1 MSKPST
7 DLQPA
12 IITIFGITG
21 DLAKRYLLPSLYRL
35 ASDGLLSPNS
45 KIVGITR
52 STVSVDEILDK
63 IKKSVES
70 DGHTKCKESTM
81 QWFSESLSIISMD
94 ITDSQEYKKLKN
106 ELDLIEDKSRICLLR
121 VFYLAI
127 PSAMFAPVVD
137 KLGENGLNKGCQ
149 HGTSESR
156 LLIEKPFGYD
166 LQSAKELIVRLQK
179 SFTED
184 QIYRIDH
191 YLAKETVQNILAFRF
206 NNPIFSETFN
216 AKHISHIL
224 ITATESIGIE
234 NRVTFYEQ
242 MGAMRD
248 FIQSHLLQLVALT
261 TMDEPKKMD
270 AKNIHKQKEILL
282 NEINPPRAD
291 NMINETVRGQYDT
304 YRKEVADEN
313 SLTETYAAVKLSINN
328 DRWRGVPVLIRTGK
342 SLAEK
347 VNEITIIYQNPNEP
361 KHKNILVLR
370 IQPNEGIVLDLT
382 IKKPGFEDEL
392 QHVQMDFCY
401 QQKLSD
407 VHYTAYERV
416 LADTLRGDKTLF
428 VTSQEVLA
436 SWRITSPILEAWQNN
451 RVPLTFYKNG
461 SWGPKEANALAEDV
475 SASWQTDIL
484 NICPIHFAPKN

>member
-1 MSKPST
+1 MSKPSKN
-7 DLQPA
+7 LQPA

-35 ASDGLLSPNS
+35 ADNGLLSPNS
-45 KIVGITR
+45 KIVGVTR
-52 STVSVDEILDK
+52 SGTTVEEILSR

-70 DGHTKCKESTM
+70 DGITKCQDSTM
-81 QWFSESLSIISMD
+81 QWFKESLSIVSMD
-94 ITDSQEYKKLKN
+94 ITNTLEYASLRD
-106 ELDLIEDKSRICLLR
+106 ELDLIEDKTGACLLR
-121 VFYLAI
+121 IFYLAI

-137 KLGENGLNKGCQ
+137 KLGEQGLNKGCQ
-149 HGTSESR
+149 HGSQESR

-166 LQSAKELIVRLQK
+166 LQSAKELILRLQK
-179 SFTED
+179 SFTEE

-261 TMDEPKKMD
+261 TMDEPKSMDAKSIHEQKEKILNVIKPPMANKMD
-270 AKNIHKQKEILL
+270 A
-282 NEINPPRAD
+282 
-291 NMINETVRGQYDT
+291 ETVRGQYKT
-304 YRKEVADEN
+304 YCKEVDN
-313 SLTETYAAVKLSINN
+313 IDSKTETYAAIRLSIDN
-328 DRWRGVPVLIRTGK
+328 DRWRGVPILIRTGK
-342 SLAEK
+342 ALEDK
-347 VNEITIIYQNPNEP
+347 VNEITLIYQNPSKP
-361 KHKNILVLR
+361 DQKNSLVIR

-382 IKKPGFEDEL
+382 IKKPGFDNEL

-401 QQKLSD
+401 QQKLTE

-428 VTSQEVLA
+428 VTSQEVLS
-436 SWRITSPILEAWQNN
+436 SWRITSPILEAWANN
-451 RVPLTFYKNG
+451 RVKLNIYDNG
-461 SWGPKEANALAEDV
+461 TWGPTDADALAEN
-475 SASWQTDIL
+475 AGTTWQTDIL
-484 NICPIHFAPKN
+484 NICSFNFTPNK

>member
-1 MSKPST
+1 MSEPTK

-21 DLAKRYLLPSLYRL
+21 DLAKRYLLPSLYML
-35 ASDGLLSPNS
+35 ANNGLLPLNT
-45 KIVGITR
+45 KIVGVTR
-52 STVSVDEILDK
+52 SGATVEEILNK
-63 IKKSVES
+63 IKVSVES
-70 DGHTKCKESTM
+70 DGKTKCQESTM
-81 QWFSESLSIISMD
+81 QWFKESLSIVSMD
-94 ITDSQEYKKLKN
+94 IIDNADYIKLKDK
-106 ELDLIEDKSRICLLR
+106 LDSIEDKTGICLLR

-137 KLGENGLNKGCQ
+137 KLGEQGLNKGCQ
-149 HGTSESR
+149 HGTHESR
-156 LLIEKPFGYD
+156 LLIEKPFGCD

-179 SFTED
+179 SFTEE

-206 NNPIFSETFN
+206 NNPIFTETFN
-216 AKHISHIL
+216 SKHISHIM

-261 TMDEPKKMD
+261 TMDEPKNMD
-270 AKNIHKQKEILL
+270 AKSIHQQKEIIL
-282 NEINPPRAD
+282 NSILPPHAD
-291 NMINETVRGQYDT
+291 NMGVETVRGQYNT
-304 YRKEVADEN
+304 YRKEVGDIK
-313 SLTETYAAVKLSINN
+313 SQTETYAAIKLSINN
-328 DRWRGVPVLIRTGK
+328 DRWRDVPVFIRTGK
-342 SLAEK
+342 ALAEK
-347 VNEITIIYQNPNEP
+347 VNEITIIYQKPNKP
-361 KHKNILVLR
+361 KHKNILVIR

-382 IKKPGFEDEL
+382 IKKPGFKDEL

-407 VHYTAYERV
+407 VQYTAYERV
-416 LADTLRGDKTLF
+416 LTDTLRGDKTLF

-436 SWRITSPILEAWQNN
+436 SWRITSPIIEAWANN
-451 RVPLTFYKNG
+451 RSALTFYDNG
-461 SWGPKEANALAEDV
+461 SWGPAAADELVEGAG
-475 SASWQTDIL
+475 SSWQTDIL
-484 NICPIHFAPKN
+484 NICPTNFKK

>member
-1 MSKPST
+1 MSEPTK

-21 DLAKRYLLPSLYRL
+21 DLAKRYLLPSLYML
-35 ASDGLLSPNS
+35 ANNGLLPLNT
-45 KIVGITR
+45 KIVGVTR
-52 STVSVDEILDK
+52 SGATVEEILNK
-63 IKKSVES
+63 IKVSVES
-70 DGHTKCKESTM
+70 DGKTKCQESTM
-81 QWFSESLSIISMD
+81 QWFKESLSIVSMD
-94 ITDSQEYKKLKN
+94 IIDNADYIKLKDK
-106 ELDLIEDKSRICLLR
+106 LDSIEDKTGICLLR

-137 KLGENGLNKGCQ
+137 KLGEQGLNKGCQ
-149 HGTSESR
+149 HGIHESR

-166 LQSAKELIVRLQK
+166 LQSAKELIERLQK
-179 SFTED
+179 SFTEE

-206 NNPIFSETFN
+206 NNPIFTETFN
-216 AKHISHIL
+216 SKHISHIM

-261 TMDEPKKMD
+261 TMDEPKNMD
-270 AKNIHKQKEILL
+270 AKSIHQQKEIIL
-282 NEINPPRAD
+282 NSILPPHAD
-291 NMINETVRGQYDT
+291 NMGVETVRGQYST
-304 YRKEVADEN
+304 YRKEVGDIK
-313 SLTETYAAVKLSINN
+313 SQTETYAAIKLSINN
-328 DRWRGVPVLIRTGK
+328 DRWRDVPVFIRTGK
-342 SLAEK
+342 ALAEK
-347 VNEITIIYQNPNEP
+347 VNEITIIYQKPNKP
-361 KHKNILVLR
+361 KHKNILVIR

-382 IKKPGFEDEL
+382 IKKPGFKDEL

-407 VHYTAYERV
+407 VQYTAYERV
-416 LADTLRGDKTLF
+416 LTDTLRGDKTLF

-436 SWRITSPILEAWQNN
+436 SWRITSPIIEAWANN
-451 RVPLTFYKNG
+451 RSALTFYDNG
-461 SWGPKEANALAEDV
+461 SWGPAAADELVEGAG
-475 SASWQTDIL
+475 SSWQTDIL
-484 NICPIHFAPKN
+484 NICPTNFKK

>member
-1 MSKPST
+1 MPKPST

-35 ASDGLLSPNS
+35 ADNGLLSPDC
-45 KIVGITR
+45 KIVGVTR
-52 STVSVDEILDK
+52 SGVTVEEILTR

-70 DGHTKCKESTM
+70 DGSTKCQESTM
-81 QWFSESLSIISMD
+81 QWFKESLSIISMD
-94 ITDSQEYKKLKN
+94 ITNNAEYKILKN
-106 ELDLIEDKSRICLLR
+106 KLDALENKSGICLLR

-137 KLGENGLNKGCQ
+137 KLGEQGLNKGCQ
-149 HGTSESR
+149 HGTHESR

-191 YLAKETVQNILAFRF
+191 YLAKETVQNILALRF

-216 AKHISHIL
+216 SKHISHIM

-261 TMDEPKKMD
+261 TMDEPKNMD
-270 AKNIHKQKEILL
+270 AKSIHQQKEIIL
-282 NEINPPRAD
+282 NSILPPHAD
-291 NMINETVRGQYDT
+291 KMDLETVRGQYKT
-304 YRKEVADEN
+304 YRKEVSDVK
-313 SLTETYAAVKLSINN
+313 SLTETYVAIKLSINN
-328 DRWRGVPVLIRTGK
+328 NRWRGVPVFIRTGK
-342 SLAEK
+342 ALAEK
-347 VNEITIIYQNPNEP
+347 VNEITIIYNNPKKP
-361 KHKNILVLR
+361 KHKNILVIR

-382 IKKPGFEDEL
+382 IKKPGFKDEL

-401 QQKLSD
+401 QQKLSG
-407 VHYTAYERV
+407 VQYTAYERV

-436 SWRITSPILEAWQNN
+436 SWSITSPILEAWANN
-451 RVPLTFYKNG
+451 RSALTFYDNG
-461 SWGPKEANALAEDV
+461 SWGPTAADKLVESAG
-475 SASWQTDIL
+475 ASWQTDIL
-484 NICPIHFAPKN
+484 NICPINFNLKK